1 MARKR
6 KKGSGKKILAGLI
19 ALVVIGVIGYSVFV
33 EPIIPTQVTSLFGG
47 VTDVFPTTTN
57 NEDFWSIP
65 ASFYF
70 AITPKDGI
78 HCWIASTIT
87 QGNIDNTREVLA
99 SNKGLGVQLFEI
111 TGGITTSAKEVKFVK
126 YSPVMSCQDQSGQG
140 RDIRLVGGTIRIE
153 SFVKDKTTGIEKRV
167 DTKFATIPAL
177 NRNLNVATGG
187 GNVQLP
193 TLISQAS
200 TIESFISVPDTVAS
214 RFIGITFKTSSY
226 AQLNVVG
233 SFTPVADL
241 TTAIGG
247 TLKFI
252 NPDFGSSLPP
262 TEKGTQVTM
271 TSINPITHHYIS
283 DSGEVPAGITSS
295 KSIVTLNDE
304 MRVTFKGTQDNWTG
318 AEGLPTIT
326 VKDPRGIIRGS
337 GIPMTT
343 INTLSGGLTEFSRI
357 NVPLPF
363 QITDNNIDFVKGTW
377 TAEMHQA
384 GRTQIGVKTFALLD
398 SRPEVIDPEP
408 TCNTDEVL
416 VEGKCVPIVEQ
427 CPAGT
432 SGTFP
437 DCSDGTTCEDRTE
450 QGEAIAGMT
459 NQEVIDTF
467 NDLNAKRLAGTIT
480 GCETTTFQLISAEVT
495 KRGLNT
501 TTPPTPIGS
510 IGTAFIRYSSSLTD
524 PTGGGGGGGCP
535 LSGQVPTTALPLINL
550 QLLGLGTCDGLRFG
564 SVELTPSLDFGDNVK
579 NIQIDSSSITLQ
591 QDLFLAKN
599 NPYPAKPVIECT
611 TPTRSNIGTC
621 SVQNHDFDNDGT
633 GNIQIGSKEVTF
645 VRNFVDKDTRG
656 DYEIVEVLFRESA
669 LIDKIQRNGV
679 ALADGDE
686 VSLLYVIWGTF
697 SGTNS
702 GEQFI
707 ASIPAMTFVQSFTF
721 ATGISG
727 AECEAPSQ
735 RVVFDN
741 DGTVTE
747 VGGDS
752 GQCIACPELEG
763 LGLVD
768 SCPFVP
774 PEMCPAGTTGTFP
787 DCQVIII
794 CNLPNEIID
803 GVCRPPLDESCPN
816 SGEVRDPVTNVCR
829 APKMCN
835 VDPICTATE
844 KFQVTALLDD
854 CGGNILICVPK
865 TPKPTIEPCP
875 DPNTQFRD
883 SLGKCVTIK
892 PNDCNEG
899 EQRNSLG
906 ICEKTG
912 VLTCPAGFTGI
923 VPNCVPDG
931 TNPKPI
937 NFCAFGQEGFNLSQC
952 ISSLFSSGGTEG
964 LMISGTTQTALLVV
978 GMIAVLVIIIAVI
991 VRKRRGGGFSP

>member
-19 ALVVIGVIGYSVFV
+19 ALVVIGVIGYSFFV
-33 EPIIPTQVTSLFGG
+33 EPIIPTELTSLFGG
-47 VTDVFPTTTN
+47 VTDVFPTITG
-57 NEDFWSIP
+57 NEDFFAIP

-70 AITPKDGI
+70 AITPVDGI
-78 HCWIASTIT
+78 HCWIAPTLT
-87 QGNIDNTREVLA
+87 QGNIDGTQEILA
-99 SNKGLGVQLFEI
+99 SSTGQGIQLFEI
-111 TGGITTSAKEVKFVK
+111 TGGFSTSAKEVRFVK
-126 YSPVMSCQDQSGQG
+126 DSPRMSCQDQSGQG
-140 RDIRLVGGTIRIE
+140 RDIRLVGGTIRLDA
-153 SFVKDKTTGIEKRV
+153 FVRDKVTGVEKKV

-187 GNVQLP
+187 GNILLP
-193 TLISQAS
+193 TLITQAS
-200 TIESFISVPDTVAS
+200 VIESFIDVPDTVAS
-214 RFIGITFKTSSY
+214 RNIDVIFRTSSY

-233 SFTPVADL
+233 EFTPVASLD
-241 TTAIGG
+241 TAIGG
-247 TLKFI
+247 LLKFI

-262 TEKGTQVTM
+262 TEKGTQVSM

-283 DSGEVPAGITSS
+283 NSGEVPAGATGS
-295 KSIVTLNDE
+295 SIVTLNDE
-304 MRVTFKGTQDNWTG
+304 IRATFVGIEDNWSG
-318 AEGLPTIT
+318 SEGIPTLTI
-326 VKDPRGIIRGS
+326 KDPRGVTRAS

-343 INTLSGGLTEFSRI
+343 IKTLSGGFTEFSRI
-357 NVPLPF
+357 GVSIPF
-363 QITDNNIDFVKGTW
+363 QITDNNIDLVKGTW
-377 TAEMHQA
+377 TAQMIQA
-384 GRTQIGVKTFALLD
+384 GRTNIGVKTFALLD
-398 SRPEVIDPEP
+398 SRPEVVDPEP
-408 TCNTDEVL
+408 TCPTGQTL
-416 VEGKCVPIVEQ
+416 VNGVCQDVPTT
-427 CPAGT
+427 CPTGT
-432 SGTFP
+432 TGIFP
-437 DCSDGTTCEDRTE
+437 DCSGGTTCEDRTV
-450 QGEAIAGMT
+450 QGETIAGLT
-459 NQEVIDTF
+459 NQEVIDSF
-467 NDLNAKRLAGTIT
+467 NDLNAKAMAGTIT
-480 GCETTTFQLISAEVT
+480 DCENATFQLIDAEVS
-495 KRGLNT
+495 KRGLDT
-501 TTPPTPIGS
+501 TGGGTPIGS

-564 SVELTPSLDFGDNVK
+564 SVELTPSLDFGDNVN
-579 NIQIDSSSITLQ
+579 NIQIESSSINLQ

-599 NPYPAKPVIECT
+599 NPYPAKPEIQCT
-611 TPTRSNIGTC
+611 TPTRSNIGICNVT
-621 SVQNHDFDNDGT
+621 NHVFTDDGT
-633 GNIQIGSKEVTF
+633 GNIQISSNEVTF
-645 VRNFVDKDTRG
+645 VRNFVDKATRG
-656 DYEIVEVLFRESA
+656 DYEIVKVKFQENS

-702 GEQFI
+702 GDQFI

-721 ATGISG
+721 STGISG
-727 AECEAPSQ
+727 ATCDAPSQ
-735 RVVFDN
+735 RVVFAN
-741 DGTVTE
+741 DGSVTE

-752 GQCIACPELEG
+752 GQCLPCAELEG
-763 LGLVD
+763 LGLVE
-768 SCPFVP
+768 SCPI
-774 PEMCPAGTTGTFP
+774 EMCPAGTTGTFP
-787 DCQVIII
+787 DCQVITT
-794 CNLPNEIID
+794 CNPPNITID

-816 SGEVRDPVTNVCR
+816 EGEVRDPVTNVCR

-854 CGGNILICVPK
+854 CDGNILICVPK

-892 PNDCNEG
+892 PNDCPNEG

-931 TNPKPI
+931 NTPKPI

-952 ISSLFSSGGTEG
+952 IASLFSSGGAEG

-978 GMIAVLVIIIAVI
+978 GMIAILVIIIAVI
-991 VRKRRGGGFSP
+991 IKKRRGGFSP